1 MDLRQA
7 AEFFKTRW
15 KWRKDPE
22 WYREEQ
28 AKRAERQQ
36 AAVAA
41 KKQKSED
48 KKSVE
53 ADTAQTPKQ
62 PQNERKTPQKNDD
75 FQQSGKRPEPII
87 PKPDVFKPQQ
97 KTKQELLEE
106 RQAKEQ
112 QVIDLYLQQILETLS
127 TIKADPEVKALQET
141 TLDLLGKKVV
151 EPKQLLDFGREV
163 EKLSRKNKEFSKAV
177 TVQKETRRQGEDRNV
192 WANIE
197 RELKHLDSLE
207 AKGEKLAFSANLAG
221 TTLGIL
227 DAFLGPVGP
236 LFKTARDIYEE
247 YKDDAKGLL
256 AKFSKIPKYVKD
268 KFDRLRKIWRGR
280 DTLFK
285 RMFPKFT
292 SALDKFGAKLKGMG
306 GSLLDKL
313 GGVGGKGKFGKLL
326 GIAGKVTSVVS
337 AIASSPLAQ
346 AGILLGING
355 LSKFFSSDK
364 KSNTDAGKEGKPD
377 KESPW
382 SVSSITQGL
391 SKAGGVVSSL
401 FSDLSGWFSTSWKQ
415 LIGWASNA
423 YGALYDSYK
432 LAEIKARII
441 KDDIEEVRDVVWD
454 SVTGWF
460 AAIWERIKGL
470 LPKSVLEAGRK
481 VKQKAGEALDWG
493 KDKVSQAG
501 DVARR
506 TLGLPPKVDKP
517 DDGPTK
523 PTAIR
528 VPQVGDPAT
537 GQKAV
542 IVRSGVDLGGMNP
555 SLMNNFYAMV
565 GEYNKLTGKRV
576 AINSGKRSKEQQAA
590 LHAANPKKAAR
601 PGYSMHEFGLAID
614 IDRGEAGEMEA
625 LGLFKKY
632 GFVRPI
638 SNEPWHVEPVAIQG
652 VKSVI
657 RRGNAEVSGAIE
669 ASAQQ
674 SGDGVAAAKTESEGV
689 SQQPTP
695 AKMGEDSM
703 AKAVSP
709 QASEGLNKTLPVP
722 DSNKK
727 SGTSDAT
734 VQAPSLATPG
744 IVPSATSAN
753 NAGSQETA
761 PVSVFQRAQNFLFG
775 NKSKDTAKESQ
786 EAVVSS
792 MAPTVT
798 PAPQTSVGRTSLADA
813 VVQESIAPN
822 ADGGYSRVESR
833 SKRIDKVVTPISE
846 GTATTGHAS
855 YQVGGTNIPLYLG
868 DTGMLTLNLGIGG

>member
-28 AKRAERQQ
+28 AKRFERQK

-41 KKQKSED
+41 KRQKSEE
-48 KKSVE
+48 KEQSEV
-53 ADTAQTPKQ
+53 DTAQTPKV
-62 PQNERKTPQKNDD
+62 PQNQRKTPQKNDG
-75 FQQSGKRPEPII
+75 FPQSTERPEPIV

-97 KTKQELLEE
+97 KTKQERLEE
-106 RQAKEQ
+106 RQTKEQ
-112 QVIDLYLQQILETLS
+112 QVIDLYLQQILETLDTVKS
-127 TIKADPEVKALQET
+127 DPEVKALQET
-141 TLDLLGKKVV
+141 TFALLGKKVV

-163 EKLSRKNKEFSKAV
+163 DKLARKNKDFSKAV
-177 TVQKETRRQGEDRNV
+177 TAQKEVRRQGEDRNV
-192 WANIE
+192 WTNIE

-236 LFKTARDIYEE
+236 LFKTAREVYEE

-256 AKFSKIPKYVKD
+256 TKFSKIPKYVKD
-268 KFDRLRKIWRGR
+268 KFDRLRKVWGRR
-280 DTLFK
+280 DTMFK

-292 SALDKFGAKLKGMG
+292 SALDKFGAKLKDMG

-313 GGVGGKGKFGKLL
+313 GGVGGKGKFGKLIGL
-326 GIAGKVTSVVS
+326 AGKVTSVVG

-355 LSKFFSSDK
+355 LSKIFSSDA
-364 KSNTDAGKEGKPD
+364 KSNVESGKEGKPEKD
-377 KESPW
+377 SPW

-401 FSDLSGWFSTSWKQ
+401 FSDLSGWLGTSWKQ
-415 LIGWASNA
+415 LTGWASNA

-454 SVTGWF
+454 SITGWF
-460 AAIWERIKGL
+460 SAIWERIKDL

-493 KDKVSQAG
+493 KDKISQAG

-523 PTAIR
+523 PTSIQ

-537 GQKAV
+537 GQKSV
-542 IVRSGVDLGGMNP
+542 IFSSGVDLGGMNP

-576 AINSGKRSKEQQAA
+576 TINSAKRSKEKQAQ
-590 LHAANPKKAAR
+590 LYAANPGKAAR
-601 PGYSMHEFGLAID
+601 PGYSMHEYGLAID
-614 IDRGEAGEMEA
+614 INRGEAGEMES

-632 GFVRPI
+632 GFVRPV
-638 SNEPWHVEPVAIQG
+638 SGEPWHVEPVAIQG
-652 VKSVI
+652 VKSAI
-657 RRGNAEVSGAIE
+657 RRGTAEVNGAIE

-674 SGDGVAAAKTESEGV
+674 PGNGVAATKTESEGV

-695 AKMGEDSM
+695 TKMGEDSM

-709 QASEGLNKTLPVP
+709 QASDGLNKTLPTTGETKTPVP
-722 DSNKK
+722 
-727 SGTSDAT
+727 GAEAM
-734 VQAPSLATPG
+734 QAPSLATPG
-744 IVPSATSAN
+744 IMPSADLSSTN
-753 NAGSQETA
+753 TA
-761 PVSVFQRAQNFLFG
+761 QGAAPLSVFQRAQNFLFG
-775 NKSKDTAKESQ
+775 GKSKDTTKGVETSTDS
-786 EAVVSS
+786 VT
-792 MAPTVT
+792 PTVT
-798 PAPQTSVGRTSLADA
+798 PAPINTVGKTSIADA
-813 VVQESIAPN
+813 VIQESIAPN

-833 SKRIDKVVTPISE
+833 SKRIDRVVTPMSE
-846 GTATTGHAS
+846 GIATGGRVIH
-855 YQVGGTNIPLYLG
+855 QVSGTNIPFYLG
-868 DTGMLTLNLGIGG
+868 DTGLLTLNLGIGG